1 MNVKPIY
8 LEILNKIQFHLTKDN
23 RLFLFPRQLKEVEV
37 GNREYKINYHYS
49 DKSALFRKNI
59 LNKKATQMNF
69 QAY

>member
-37 GNREYKINYHYS
+37 GNREYKIN
-49 DKSALFRKNI
+49 
-59 LNKKATQMNF
+59 
-69 QAY
+69 